1 MLIVMETPNS
11 PHRSSL
17 FIVSLCFDPSLPDVE
32 LDLKAH
38 DASLSGK
45 LTHSAR
51 FKSYRSPEGCQ
62 KPIVH
67 SEQLHSDDSVRL

>member
-1 MLIVMETPNS
+1 MWIMMETPNS
-11 PHRSSL
+11 PHRASP
-17 FIVSLCFDPSLPDVE
+17 FICFNPSLPDVE

-38 DASLSGK
+38 DASLSDK

-62 KPIVH
+62 KAFVH
-67 SEQLHSDDSVRL
+67 SEQLYSDDSVRL